1 MIQVN
6 NVTKQFKTQLVLNGI
21 SVNYEAGKIHGIIGR
36 NGSGKTVF
44 LQLLCGLMRPTS
56 GTVAVG
62 GKVLGED
69 VDFAPDT
76 GIIIENPSF
85 LAYKSGYGNL
95 KDLATIQ
102 NRIQKQEIVDAMN
115 RVGLDAS
122 SKKRVGKYSLGMR
135 QRLGIAQAIMEH
147 PKLLIL
153 DEPMNGLDAQGLED
167 IRELLRGLKAGGTT
181 ILLASHNPDDIE
193 TLCDT
198 VCQIQDGALMKVSS
212 W

>member
-44 LQLLCGLMRPTS
+44 LRLLCGLMRPTS

-95 KDLATIQ
+95 KDLAAIQ

-122 SKKRVGKYSLGMR
+122 SRKRVGKYSLGMR

-181 ILLASHNPDDIE
+181 ILLASHDPDDIE

-198 VCQIQDGALMKVSS
+198 VCQIQDGALRKVSG

>member
-95 KDLATIQ
+95 KDLAAIQ

>member
-36 NGSGKTVF
+36 NGSGKTV
-44 LQLLCGLMRPTS
+44 LLRLLCGLMRPTS
-56 GTVAVG
+56 GTVTVG

-95 KDLATIQ
+95 KDLAAIQ

-122 SKKRVGKYSLGMR
+122 SRKRVGKYSLGMR

-181 ILLASHNPDDIE
+181 ILLASHDPDDIE

-198 VCQIQDGALMKVSS
+198 VCQIQDGEIGRAHV
-212 W
+212 

>member
-21 SVNYEAGKIHGIIGR
+21 SVNYEAGKIHGIRGR
-36 NGSGKTVF
+36 NGSGKTVY

-95 KDLATIQ
+95 KDLAAIQ

>member
-44 LQLLCGLMRPTS
+44 LRLLCGLLRPTS

-95 KDLATIQ
+95 KDLAAIQ